1 MQMEVDRPVTA
12 LQWYEWCVGRKG
24 TALKPPLLRI
34 ASVPLSLYP
43 SVPLCPTAPPP
54 SFILPSHF
62 PPAHFCCSRWYFF
75 DTLSLF
81 TVFFCLCYFINFFLC
96 TQLPWFICVASVLKG
111 LSFSSLLS
119 VSFLSPTLVYAG
131 ILSRLLSCV
140 ERERIAELWG
150 GKEGRE
156 SEKKDRGMKAKVEGG
171 GHWKGWHWL
180 GQLAQG
186 VCPGVLFWEG
196 LWPLSPGCWVT
207 GCLDPSSRQL
217 GMGAIITTWLIS
229 TERKSLFSSLL
240 GSKRPKVFVL
250 LLLLV

>member
-24 TALKPPLLRI
+24 TVLKPPLLRI

-111 LSFSSLLS
+111 LSFISLLS

-171 GHWKGWHWL
+171 ALKRL
-180 GQLAQG
+180 TLA
-186 VCPGVLFWEG
+186 WTI
-196 LWPLSPGCWVT
+196 SPGSLSW
-207 GCLDPSSRQL
+207 
-217 GMGAIITTWLIS
+217 GAILRGALAPEPWVLGHGMPWPFQSTARHGSHYHNLID
-229 TERKSLFSSLL
+229 
-240 GSKRPKVFVL
+240 
-250 LLLLV
+250 

>member
-1 MQMEVDRPVTA
+1 MCWE
-12 LQWYEWCVGRKG
+12 KG
-24 TALKPPLLRI
+24 DCFK
-34 ASVPLSLYP
+34 ASP
-43 SVPLCPTAPPP
+43 SSYRLCPTLFVSLCPSLSYCPPP
-54 SFILPSHF
+54 SFILPSYF

-81 TVFFCLCYFINFFLC
+81 TVFFCLCYFINFFPC

-140 ERERIAELWG
+140 ERDRIAELWG

-171 GHWKGWHWL
+171 GIEK
-180 GQLAQG
+180 ADT
-186 VCPGVLFWEG
+186 G
-196 LWPLSPGCWVT
+196 L
-207 GCLDPSSRQL
+207 DN
-217 GMGAIITTWLIS
+217 
-229 TERKSLFSSLL
+229 
-240 GSKRPKVFVL
+240 
-250 LLLLV
+250 